1 MNTKG
6 IFFIILLFFIITSS
20 SVTAERK
27 NPPND
32 NQIEIALKEAGDQHF
47 PEKFKFD
54 EIGSVE
60 YEETYYH
67 AYIGYNKDGTYRLIF
82 FNNSLKY
89 LGYYS
94 VEFEPIDYEKGA
106 VLLDDGADGNYYVRI
121 GKDGPLENI
130 LVDGMKITFNKN
142 KKNEEKEKKV
152 IADVIEKPKI
162 EYRIWTIKRGGK
174 IHNPECIFVR
184 KIGSKIF
191 LKEKTRGKT
200 AEFTE
205 RELSEADL
213 KYLESLDEL

>member
-1 MNTKG
+1 MNTKE
-6 IFFIILLFFIITSS
+6 IFFIILLFFMITSS
-20 SVTAERK
+20 CVLAERK
-27 NPPND
+27 NPPD
-32 NQIEIALKEAGDQHF
+32 DDQIEIALKDAGVQHF

-106 VLLDDGADGNYYVRI
+106 VLLDDGSDGNYYVRL

-130 LVDGMKITFNKN
+130 LVDGIKIAFNKN
-142 KKNEEKEKKV
+142 KKNEEKEKELA
-152 IADVIEKPKI
+152 IDVIEKPKI
-162 EYRIWTIKRGGK
+162 EYRIWSIKRGAK
-174 IHNPECIFVR
+174 VHNPECIFVR
-184 KIGSKIF
+184 KVGSKIF

-200 AEFTE
+200 GEFSE
-205 RELSEADL
+205 RELSDQDL
-213 KYLESLDEL
+213 KYLESLGEL